1 MNHPTRGSVPY
12 VLLRKTSC
20 VVALVLALGGFGC
33 AHSEKTDKLYNS
45 APLLVTAEPELGS
58 VYELSVYVITGGDT
72 LSNIA
77 ERFRV
82 TREEL
87 QTLNPGMRPNAL
99 RIGQRIRLHERRK
112 SQTEPVLPPG
122 KP

>member
-20 VVALVLALGGFGC
+20 VVALMLALGGFGC

-58 VYELSVYVITGGDT
+58 VYEISVYVVTGGDT
-72 LSNIA
+72 FSKIA
-77 ERFRV
+77 DRFRV
-82 TREEL
+82 PREEL
-87 QTLNPGMRPNAL
+87 KRINPGMRPNAL
-99 RIGQRIRLHERRK
+99 RIGQHVKLHERRLGK
-112 SQTEPVLPPG
+112 TESAPSTG